1 MTYLFAFA
9 LGLCLPTLVIS
20 GGTDAW
26 RWSRQ
31 LATMRMGAGEAG
43 REGEFEPLGCY
54 GVLL

>member
-9 LGLCLPTLVIS
+9 LGLCPLTLVVS

-31 LATMRMGAGEAG
+31 LAAMRMRAGEAG
-43 REGEFEPLGCY
+43 REGEFEPLGLC